1 MPAEKYNIELT
12 AEEAGLLSMAASA
25 RANEFSRSIAGVV
38 ATPEVRG
45 AWNHNVI
52 LLRNLATRLAKL
64 KKNGE

>member
-12 AEEAGLLSMAASA
+12 AEEAELLSMAASA
-25 RANEFSRSIAGVV
+25 RANVFTRSIAGVD

-45 AWNHNVI
+45 AWNHNAI

-64 KKNGE
+64 KKHGQ